1 MTTRAMTFYGTTIG
15 KKVVMATTGFIVV
28 GWVILHML
36 GHLGAFAGRDKY
48 NEYAG
53 FLANNPP
60 LLWGQRL
67 VLLGALVLHIH
78 AALSLWSLSSEA
90 RPRAYYQRKN
100 LATNAAALTMRY
112 GGIALLTFILYHV
125 LTLTVG
131 VGNAF
136 VFVHGDV
143 YNNLTQALANP
154 IIAILYIVAM
164 GVLGM
169 HLYHGIWSL
178 TQTLGL
184 DHPKYNGLRSGIA
197 AGLTVIIVL
206 GFISVPVS
214 VLTGN
219 LQPVDPVVSDA
230 DAEAAE

>member
-1 MTTRAMTFYGTTIG
+1 MTTRVMTFYGTTIG
-15 KKVVMATTGFIVV
+15 KKVAMATSGLIVV

-36 GHLGAFAGRDKY
+36 GHVSAFAGRETY

-60 LLWGQRL
+60 LLWGQRF
-67 VLLGALVLHIH
+67 VLL
-78 AALSLWSLSSEA
+78 AALGVHIQCALALWSKSSEA
-90 RPRAYYQRKN
+90 RPKAYMQRKN
-100 LATNAAALTMRY
+100 LATNYAALTMRY
-112 GGIALLTFILYHV
+112 GGLLLLTFIIYHV

-131 VGNAF
+131 VGNTF

-154 IIAILYIVAM
+154 IVAVLYIVAM
-164 GVLGM
+164 CVLGM

-178 TQTLGL
+178 TQTFGL
-184 DHPKYNGLRSGIA
+184 DHPKYNGLRQGIA
-197 AGLTVIIVL
+197 GALTVVIVL
-206 GFISVPVS
+206 GFISVPLS

-219 LQPVDPVVSDA
+219 LQPVDPVVE
-230 DAEAAE
+230 EAAE